1 VGHELTYGRQR
12 YKLIVVGHELT
23 YGRQRYKFIVV
34 GHLFCQA
41 PNQSTKGTT
50 QQINTWSVCESF

>member
-1 VGHELTYGRQR
+1 
-12 YKLIVVGHELT
+12 
-23 YGRQRYKFIVV
+23 V

-50 QQINTWSVCESF
+50 QQINTWSVCQSF